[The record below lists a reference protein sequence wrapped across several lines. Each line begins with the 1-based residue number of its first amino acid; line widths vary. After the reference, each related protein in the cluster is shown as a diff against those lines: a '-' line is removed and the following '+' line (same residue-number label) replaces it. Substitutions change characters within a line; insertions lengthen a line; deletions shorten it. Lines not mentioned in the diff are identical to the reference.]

1 MDKEA
6 REAKEAGNAALFIV
20 ALFLFTQLLNNFV
33 FNYSGTMRSITRQS
47 AEAFM
52 NAERFKKGNMEVEVL
67 PNVTVLK
74 LFGNSIA
81 YRYNDPE
88 RTLSITNCGWDTPT
102 TKERLN
108 ALPNVSI
115 QQVNREWFLNGEKW
129 NGNLI
134 DVKS

>member
-1 MDKEA
+1 
-6 REAKEAGNAALFIV
+6 
-20 ALFLFTQLLNNFV
+20 
-33 FNYSGTMRSITRQS
+33 MRSITRQS

-115 QQVNREWFLNGEKW
+115 QQVNYEWFLNGMEWDGK
-129 NGNLI
+129 LI
-134 DVKS
+134 DVK

>member
-1 MDKEA
+1 
-6 REAKEAGNAALFIV
+6 
-20 ALFLFTQLLNNFV
+20 
-33 FNYSGTMRSITRQS
+33 MRSITRQS